1 MRFVRKVCHICGPF
15 FNVVR
20 HISRSNELEIKRK
33 TPQAKAH
40 HDHDYL
46 LENPPSKSVNDILQ
60 EMKIKETVKHD
71 LAREGH
77 ITAQVV
83 PISES
88 NIACWIR
95 LLGFQG
101 LLGHYLHNY
110 DEACVILLLFKTM
123 VVLFGD
129 KDKTFTWFCFE
140 FQLQVQK
147 RG

>member
-1 MRFVRKVCHICGPF
+1 MIQWIG
-15 FNVVR
+15 NYEEDTT
-20 HISRSNELEIKRK
+20 S
-33 TPQAKAH
+33 KAH

-71 LAREGH
+71 LAWEGH
-77 ITAQVV
+77 MTAQVV

-101 LLGHYLHNY
+101 LLGHYLHNN
-110 DEACVILLLFKTM
+110 DEAYVILLLFKAM
-123 VVLFGD
+123 VVLSGN
-129 KDKTFTWFCFE
+129 KDNSFAWFCFE

-147 RG
+147 RWWNENAWIFQSTIT